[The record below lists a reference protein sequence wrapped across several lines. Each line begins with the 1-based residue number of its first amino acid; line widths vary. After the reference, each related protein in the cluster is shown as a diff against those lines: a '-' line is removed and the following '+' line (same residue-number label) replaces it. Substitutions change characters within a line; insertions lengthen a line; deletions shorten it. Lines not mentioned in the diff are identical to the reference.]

1 MKFSFDKEWLE
12 RHADSDQNL
21 EIAAGSFSLDQVP
34 RAMGK
39 PAGDPAAEP
48 RVVAFGRLIN
58 LSRRKR
64 GWSIEDLAESSRIDV
79 SEAIRIE
86 HDPAYIPGPRT
97 VYQLSTA
104 LDLPRERMLQLSGNM
119 LVRDRRLGEQAVKF
133 AARSESVEKLS
144 RQEHRALEEFV
155 RYLNES
161 R

>member
-1 MKFSFDKEWLE
+1 MKFTFDKEWLQ

-21 EIAAGSFSLDQVP
+21 EIAAGSFSLDQLP
-34 RAMGK
+34 PAMGEL
-39 PAGDPAAEP
+39 AASP
-48 RVVAFGRLIN
+48 QPGAFGRLIN

-64 GWSIEDLAESSRIDV
+64 GWTIEDLVASARIDAG
-79 SEAIRIE
+79 EAIRIE
-86 HDPAYIPGPRT
+86 HDSSYIPGPRT

-119 LVRDRRLGEQAVKF
+119 LLRDRRLGEQAVKF

-144 RQEHRALEEFV
+144 RQEHQALEEFV
-155 RYLNES
+155 KYLNES